1 MSMKVKS
8 PREPILLSD
17 ESFDDLERMLKRNE
31 MRTTLT
37 KKEKALLEGSKEFD
51 DNIRE
56 MLNEQFT

>member
-1 MSMKVKS
+1 MCMKVKS

-17 ESFDDLERMLKRNE
+17 ESFDDLEKMLKRNE
-31 MRTTLT
+31 TRTTLT
-37 KKEKALLEGSKEFD
+37 EKEKALLEGSKEFD